1 MFTLKKKK
9 RTTLCTLS
17 QLVTNIPVVYKLT
30 NQLGQGTKI
39 EVEGKSSDKSCKED
53 LQPQGRDRRGG
64 S

>member
-1 MFTLKKKK
+1 M
-9 RTTLCTLS
+9 
-17 QLVTNIPVVYKLT
+17 TNIPVVYKLT